1 MELSLER
8 EGWISDR
15 NLTNYKDLGFS
26 QKVNEM
32 HEKLCEV
39 TLLFV
44 VLTINGSLY
53 VIQLTSIS
61 FASK

>member
-32 HEKLCEV
+32 NEKLCEV
-39 TLLFV
+39 ALF
-44 VLTINGSLY
+44 L
-53 VIQLTSIS
+53 
-61 FASK
+61 

>member
-8 EGWISDR
+8 EGWISGR
-15 NLTNYKDLGFS
+15 NLTNYEDLGFS

-39 TLLFV
+39 TLFL
-44 VLTINGSLY
+44 
-53 VIQLTSIS
+53 
-61 FASK
+61 